1 MTLKVLSVTLKEK
14 FVTFWF
20 CSNHS
25 PCSSHLSIMD
35 HELNWIAKIVV
46 FGWYTSCVY
55 FLLLFPFRITVQ
67 SFIHP
72 KMNMTLC
79 NAQNLNKLKIIWINR
94 IWRRQGA
101 DNFAID
107 FRLLKNMASLRSE
120 EWDGTQQRIVRPST
134 IKTIIIHAVKIKTKM
149 YRSLL
154 SISNDVLTIT
164 YESN

>member
-1 MTLKVLSVTLKEK
+1 MEK
-14 FVTFWF
+14 TG
-20 CSNHS
+20 S
-25 PCSSHLSIMD
+25 
-35 HELNWIAKIVV
+35 
-46 FGWYTSCVY
+46 
-55 FLLLFPFRITVQ
+55 R
-67 SFIHP
+67 
-72 KMNMTLC
+72 
-79 NAQNLNKLKIIWINR
+79 
-94 IWRRQGA
+94 

-120 EWDGTQQRIVRPST
+120 ELDGTQQRIVRPST